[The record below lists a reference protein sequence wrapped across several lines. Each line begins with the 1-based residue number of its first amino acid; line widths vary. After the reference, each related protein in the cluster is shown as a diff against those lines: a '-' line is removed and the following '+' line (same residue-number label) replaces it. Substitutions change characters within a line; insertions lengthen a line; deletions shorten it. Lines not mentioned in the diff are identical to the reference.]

1 MGIFK
6 EKIKECHRCA
16 CVIGNY
22 HTAYSSGICP
32 YCGEK
37 LVEGPRINE
46 GKAYLRQKE
55 IYEQFVKNIPESE
68 ECYLRRLAKE
78 DVEDKERVARW
89 KAKNAERAAAA
100 QANACVPKC
109 PTCGSTNVQRIST
122 ASRLGSTML
131 FGLASSKIGKTME
144 CKNCGYKW

>member
-1 MGIFK
+1 MSVFTPYAI
-6 EKIKECHRCA
+6 ECHTCGLITTDR
-16 CVIGNY
+16 VSF
-22 HTAYSSGICP
+22 AYISDECP
-32 YCGEK
+32 YCHDELALGPKLEEYQAFDREEAVFKRYIAGNTTKEK
-37 LVEGPRINE
+37 LYQKRKQSEQ
-46 GKAYLRQKE
+46 RQAE
-55 IYEQFVKNIPESE
+55 AQ
-68 ECYLRRLAKE
+68 LAKRE
-78 DVEDKERVARW
+78 AQR
-89 KAKNAERAAAA
+89 AA